1 MRLAQQRVEAVVE
14 AGAEAGVSGVA
25 GVGVRRALVVPAR
38 CRVDAAGVP
47 VVGVGGA
54 GPQVAMLQGGE
65 QGRRVPVRRAVAV
78 EAAGAAVAGDLHTV
92 AAQDATKE
100 KYFMTVLTA
109 SRFFRY
115 V

>member
-1 MRLAQQRVEAVVE
+1 MRLAQQRVKAVVE
-14 AGAEAGVSGVA
+14 AGAEAGVSGV
-25 GVGVRRALVVPAR
+25 GVRRALVVPAQ
-38 CRVDAAGVP
+38 CRVDAARAL

-54 GPQVAMLQGGE
+54 GPEVAVLQGGE

-78 EAAGAAVAGDLHTV
+78 EAAGAAVAGDLDTV
-92 AAQDATKE
+92 AAQDVTKY
-100 KYFMTVLTA
+100 KYFMTVLTG